1 MAQKVILG
9 MSGGVDS
16 SVSALLLKEQGY
28 DVVGLFMKNWD
39 EKDETGVCTAT
50 EDYLDV
56 GRVASQLGIP
66 YYTINFEQEYWDR
79 VFSYFLREY
88 NAGRTPNP
96 DVMCNT
102 EIKFNAFLDYALK
115 LEGDF
120 IAMGH
125 YARVEKR
132 GEKYFLLRGVD
143 NNKDQTYFLS
153 RIGQRALSR
162 VIFPIGDIPKEK
174 VRELAS
180 EHGLA
185 TANKK
190 DSTGVCF
197 IGERDFDLF
206 LDKYLLAK
214 KGEIQTV
221 DGKRIGEHSGLIHYT
236 YGQRRGIGI
245 GGVGTGEP
253 WFVVGK
259 NLKENILYVA
269 QGENHESLYT
279 KSLIADDMIWTL
291 DTPSTLPLK
300 CTAKFRYRQTDIPVT
315 VYDAGDGK
323 LEIIFDEPVKAVTPG
338 QVAVLYD
345 GEVCLGGA
353 IIQSAEPV
361 NEKYRFLYHS
371 EAMAPVFVEE
381 KPKKKSKNKSKN
393 NSKKKS

>member
-1 MAQKVILG
+1 MKKRVILG

-16 SVSALLLKEQGY
+16 SVSALLLKQQGY
-28 DVVGLFMKNWD
+28 DVIGLFMKNWD
-39 EKDETGVCTAT
+39 EKDESGVCTAT

-56 GRVASQLGIP
+56 GRVASQLEIP
-66 YYTINFEQEYWDR
+66 YYTINFEKEYWDR
-79 VFSYFLREY
+79 VFTYFLKEY
-88 NAGRTPNP
+88 HAGRTPNP

-115 LEGDF
+115 LEGDY

-125 YARVEKR
+125 YARVEQR
-132 GEKYFLLRGVD
+132 GDKFYLLRGMD
-143 NNKDQTYFLS
+143 RTKDQSYFLS

-162 VIFPIGDIPKEK
+162 TIFPIGNMPKSH
-174 VRELAS
+174 VRELAQ
-180 EHGLA
+180 EYGLA

-190 DSTGVCF
+190 DSTGICF

-214 KGEIQTV
+214 KGEIRSV
-221 DGKRIGEHSGLIHYT
+221 EGKKLGEHHGLIHYT

-259 NLKENILYVA
+259 DLEENILYVA
-269 QGENHESLYT
+269 QGEKHGSLFT
-279 KSLIADDMIWTL
+279 KSLVADDMIWIL
-291 DTPSTLPLK
+291 EEPSDLPLR
-300 CTAKFRYRQTDIPVT
+300 CTAKFRYRQEDIPVT
-315 VYDAGDGK
+315 VTDHGDGSLK
-323 LEIIFDEPVKAVTPG
+323 ITYDHPVKAVTPG

-361 NEKYRFLYHS
+361 DPKYRFLYGS
-371 EAMAPVFVEE
+371 V
-381 KPKKKSKNKSKN
+381 SR
-393 NSKKKS
+393 SKK